1 MTIRLSISK
10 LDAVVSLV
18 AVRVVVAGQRK
29 LEHNMQKERSL
40 KLRVAFKITFP
51 RGKNPA
57 V

>member
-1 MTIRLSISK
+1 MTIRLSVSK

-18 AVRVVVAGQRK
+18 AVRVVAAGQRK

-40 KLRVAFKITFP
+40 KFRVAFKVTYP
-51 RGKNPA
+51 RGKNSA